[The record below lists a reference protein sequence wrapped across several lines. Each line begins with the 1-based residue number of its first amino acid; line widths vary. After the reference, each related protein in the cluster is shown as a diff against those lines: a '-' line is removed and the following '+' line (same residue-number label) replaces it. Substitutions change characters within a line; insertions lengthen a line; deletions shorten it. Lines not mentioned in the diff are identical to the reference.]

1 MYGISNFQSYKQSH
15 MAPRIIREEQL
26 GSDHNPTH
34 YWIEEN
40 VNYPEGEGNLF
51 LHVGRN
57 RMTSRVLT
65 PFAEWVSV
73 TPQMM
78 WSSECLGEVER
89 RYVPPGWVA
98 TISTFYDE
106 ETGSDCTTV
115 LVSGASREEAI
126 EALWSHRYEAR
137 KEGVNK

>member
-1 MYGISNFQSYKQSH
+1 MYGISNLESYKQSH

-26 GSDHNPTH
+26 GSGYNPTH

-40 VNYPEGEGNLF
+40 SNYPEGEGNLF

-57 RMTSRVLT
+57 RLTSRVMT

-78 WSSECLGEVER
+78 WDYDCIGGVDRRHLPLGWE
-89 RYVPPGWVA
+89 A
-98 TISTFYDE
+98 SINTFYDE
-106 ETGSDCTTV
+106 ATDSDCKVVYT
-115 LVSGASREEAI
+115 GDSRKEAI
-126 EALWSHRYEAR
+126 EALWNRRNEAR
-137 KEGVNK
+137 REGVVE